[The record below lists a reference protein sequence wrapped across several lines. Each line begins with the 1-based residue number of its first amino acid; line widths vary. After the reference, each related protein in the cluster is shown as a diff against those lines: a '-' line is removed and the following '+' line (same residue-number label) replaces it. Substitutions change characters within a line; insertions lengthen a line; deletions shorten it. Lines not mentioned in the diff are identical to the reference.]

1 MPTLRKYVPSS
12 SKRGY
17 YIQAN
22 VGRGAPVTLQVSKLA
37 QQIFMDN
44 EYGDADT
51 VPTKLV
57 WAMYDVGLLSTG
69 GSTQTNGKTADVYT
83 AFTNT
88 GVSSRLRDSTRR
100 QLTSY
105 LDDYH
110 GRQQGQVNRLQE
122 KLSISRRES
131 NSTQTTNNETSTT
144 QQKEETKG
152 SFGLFRTAL
161 EWVFWTLSLQPTGDS
176 SGANQGENGSS
187 ERISQKEA
195 DGMVVELT
203 IESEGGTQESLTSY
217 KNHVIHVDGGAP
229 GETLQVRLEA
239 GKGFLIGHII
249 SSCD

>member
-1 MPTLRKYVPSS
+1 VESS
-12 SKRGY
+12 SKHGY

-37 QQIFMDN
+37 EQIFKDN
-44 EYGDADT
+44 DYGDADT

-69 GSTQTNGKTADVYT
+69 GSTQTSGKTADVYS
-83 AFTNT
+83 AFTST

-110 GRQQGQVNRLQE
+110 GRQQRQVNRLQQ
-122 KLSISRRES
+122 KISISRRES
-131 NSTQTTNNETSTT
+131 NSTQTANNDTPTT
-144 QQKEETKG
+144 QQEGGAKG
-152 SFGLFRTAL
+152 LFELFRTAL
-161 EWVFWTLSLQPTGDS
+161 QWVFWKLSLQPTGDS
-176 SGANQGENGSS
+176 SGAGQGENGSS

-203 IESEGGTQESLTSY
+203 IESEGGTRESLTSY
-217 KNHVIHVDGGAP
+217 KNHIVHVDGGTP

-239 GKGFLIGHII
+239 GRGFLIGHII
-249 SSCD
+249 SSSG